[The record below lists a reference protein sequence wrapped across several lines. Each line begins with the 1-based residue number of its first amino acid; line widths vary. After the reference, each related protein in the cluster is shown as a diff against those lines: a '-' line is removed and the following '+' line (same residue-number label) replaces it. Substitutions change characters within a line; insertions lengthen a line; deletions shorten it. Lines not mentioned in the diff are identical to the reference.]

1 MQTVRSEKV
10 VPLAAQMKI
19 HGYINGDMHKRSEY
33 VSTIKGFPLLMI
45 QDQGKVMVSTMRT
58 DKAATDPIA
67 GKLLSNM
74 VSTMLK

>member
-1 MQTVRSEKV
+1 
-10 VPLAAQMKI
+10 
-19 HGYINGDMHKRSEY
+19 
-33 VSTIKGFPLLMI
+33 MI